1 MVKTDSY
8 IIFMGSILLLSV
20 FLMPIWTIDLNAP
33 QYPEGIGLEIWVNKI
48 TGTNVHDLHNINK
61 LNHYIGMKE
70 IVPEAIPELSYM
82 PYIIIF
88 LSIFGIAASILKKR
102 YLIIIWLSLILLFMS
117 AGLYDFYLWGYEYGH
132 NLDPNAPIKVPGM
145 TYQPPLI
152 GSKKLLNMTSVSFPA
167 FGSLMIGITF
177 ILGLSVL
184 VRENILRIFRK

>member
-1 MVKTDSY
+1 
-8 IIFMGSILLLSV
+8 MGSILLLSV

-184 VRENILRIFRK
+184 IRENILRIFRK